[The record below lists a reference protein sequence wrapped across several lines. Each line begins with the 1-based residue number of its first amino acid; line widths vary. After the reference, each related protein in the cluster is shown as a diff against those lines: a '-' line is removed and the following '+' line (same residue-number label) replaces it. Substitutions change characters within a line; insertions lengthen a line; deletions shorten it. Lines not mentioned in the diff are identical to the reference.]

1 MRAASWAGR
10 PGSCSDYDHQGLST
24 VTIVE
29 GATRPAKQLVTIPVA
44 GMTCVA
50 CERRI
55 AKALTK
61 LPGVISAT
69 ASARKGT
76 ASLIITAE
84 ASQESVNKTL
94 TALGYNVGRS
104 SWINRDPAVW
114 RSAGIAAVFV
124 AILLWVVGAGDL
136 TSRLG
141 DLSKGGLLLVFA
153 LGLAAGVS
161 TCMAMVGGIVLAI
174 SAHAAGRSGANNGSA
189 TTDAGTA
196 ARTSGARTSG
206 AARGSGVRSSV
217 VRTNLVFQ
225 GGRIGGFGLLGLA
238 LGAIGQSAAMP
249 KPVVVVLMTAVALTM
264 LLVGVRLTELSPRA
278 AGWSPTMPAALG
290 SLLGL
295 TGDVPARR
303 TAGTA
308 LAGAATFFL
317 PCGFTQAVQLYAFS
331 TGSPKSAGLIMAAF
345 ALGTAPALFAV
356 AGAPTLFKGTKKVA
370 MLRALG
376 VVVIGFAF
384 INGTSAMRLAGV
396 NVSDLISSSNAP
408 PTISANV
415 TVTPVSQ
422 TATTEQHGSGY
433 EPGETVIYAGRPT
446 KWVIT
451 STAPYSCAASITSA
465 DLGIEGR
472 LAEGPNVVEL
482 PKLAAGTYNFSCS
495 MGMYSGRIVVIA
507 PPAPVPPG

>member
-1 MRAASWAGR
+1 
-10 PGSCSDYDHQGLST
+10 
-24 VTIVE
+24 VTIVQ
-29 GATRPAKQLVTIPVA
+29 GATRPSKQLVTIPVA

-84 ASQESVNKTL
+84 ASQASVNKTL
-94 TALGYNVGRS
+94 TALGYGVGRS
-104 SWINRDPAVW
+104 SWLNRDPAVW

-174 SAHAAGRSGANNGSA
+174 SAHAAARSGADDGSG
-189 TTDAGTA
+189 TTDA
-196 ARTSGARTSG
+196 ARTTARSSGARSSG
-206 AARGSGVRSSV
+206 ARSSVRSSV

-290 SLLGL
+290 NLLGL

-370 MLRALG
+370 MLRVLG

-396 NVSDLISSSNAP
+396 NVSDLISSFNAP

-415 TVTPVSQ
+415 TVTPVNQ

-507 PPAPVPPG
+507 PPAAVPPG